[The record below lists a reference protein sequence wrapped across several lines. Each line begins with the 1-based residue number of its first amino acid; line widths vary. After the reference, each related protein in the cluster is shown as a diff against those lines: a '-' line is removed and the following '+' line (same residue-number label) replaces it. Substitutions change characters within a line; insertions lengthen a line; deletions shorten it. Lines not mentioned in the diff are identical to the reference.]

1 MKKLEKLYEVAQK
14 EKIDIHWVD
23 LKDIGCLGL
32 NIEKEGLPH
41 MIFLDPSIKN
51 NSLTHLKVL
60 AEELGHYFTTVG
72 NFINNIKNYS
82 ELLRL
87 NKCEDK
93 ATKWACEFL
102 VTEKEIIEVINKG
115 ITCPY
120 EMAYSL
126 EVDTEVLIKRLEYL
140 SFKKDLIHLGNNRY
154 LVLNNLPNFY
164 IYEFAS
170 IK

>member
-1 MKKLEKLYEVAQK
+1 MRKLEKLYEIARK
-14 EKIDIHWVD
+14 ENIDIHWVD
-23 LKDIGCLGL
+23 LKNLGCLGL

-102 VTEKEIIEVINKG
+102 VTEEEIIDTINKG
-115 ITCPY
+115 VTCPH
-120 EMAYSL
+120 EMACFL

-140 SFKKDLIHLGNNRY
+140 SFKKDLINLGNNRY

-164 IYEFAS
+164 IYEFTS